1 MTGSIPA
8 DPYGF
13 GRAEPRNEL
22 ADKLKPT
29 PIEGVRAARLPNRN
43 FVVTQGTSIPCV
55 LETAMSSDVAGFVSC
70 VVLRDVMSDSGN
82 VVLMEK
88 GTQVVGEYRGNVR
101 RGSKRMFVLW
111 TRAKTPTGVIVAL
124 ASPATDALG
133 RAGFDGD
140 IDTHFWER
148 FGSALL
154 LSIVS
159 DASSIGRQQLQD
171 SSIQIN
177 NTTGATNTAAGIAV
191 EQSINIPPTLNKN
204 QGELVN
210 IFVARDLDF
219 SSVYQLQTNR
229 NPHPDFR
236 PHHPRSHR
244 RAGCGD
250 EMSEV
255 ASIERDGGRLV
266 LARYLEP
273 LAPYLTD
280 DTLTEIVVNRPGEI
294 FVEGPDGWTRH
305 EATALTQAYLSHLAT
320 AAAGHTRQDIG
331 PEHPVVSTSLIGE
344 ERCQIVV
351 APAVPAGTVSL
362 TIRKPSTLTMNLDSL
377 ERVRLFDEV
386 RSAGGELDG
395 DEHRLLAL
403 KEAGHWREFLE
414 LAVRTRRNILISGAT
429 GSGKT
434 TLSKALIAVIPAH
447 ERLITIEDTAE
458 LVIPQQNCVRLL
470 YAKDGQG
477 VARIGPRELLE
488 SSLRMRPDRIL
499 LQELARRHRLLLS
512 QECEFRAPGIDHD
525 GSRRQRPARVR
536 TDDLAGQGK
545 CGGA

>member
-1 MTGSIPA
+1 
-8 DPYGF
+8 
-13 GRAEPRNEL
+13 
-22 ADKLKPT
+22 
-29 PIEGVRAARLPNRN
+29 
-43 FVVTQGTSIPCV
+43 
-55 LETAMSSDVAGFVSC
+55 MSSDVAGFVSC

-111 TRAKTPTGVIVAL
+111 TRAKTPTGVIAAL

-210 IFVARDLDF
+210 IFVARDVDF
-219 SSVYQLQTNR
+219 SSVYQLQRIETR
-229 NPHPDFR
+229 TQILDRTIPG
-236 PHHPRSHR
+236 SHR

-273 LAPYLTD
+273 LAPYLAD
-280 DTLTEIVVNRPGEI
+280 NTLTEIVVNRPGEI

-305 EATALTQAYLSHLAT
+305 EAASPH
-320 AAAGHTRQDIG
+320 
-331 PEHPVVSTSLIGE
+331 
-344 ERCQIVV
+344 
-351 APAVPAGTVSL
+351 
-362 TIRKPSTLTMNLDSL
+362 
-377 ERVRLFDEV
+377 VRLTSRILRPRPPV
-386 RSAGGELDG
+386 TPAKTS
-395 DEHRLLAL
+395 
-403 KEAGHWREFLE
+403 
-414 LAVRTRRNILISGAT
+414 VRNIL
-429 GSGKT
+429 
-434 TLSKALIAVIPAH
+434 L
-447 ERLITIEDTAE
+447 
-458 LVIPQQNCVRLL
+458 C
-470 YAKDGQG
+470 
-477 VARIGPRELLE
+477 
-488 SSLRMRPDRIL
+488 
-499 LQELARRHRLLLS
+499 
-512 QECEFRAPGIDHD
+512 
-525 GSRRQRPARVR
+525 RPA
-536 TDDLAGQGK
+536 
-545 CGGA
+545 